1 MSELTVISASDIA
14 EHATRDLAFSAV
26 EKALIAI
33 TKPDG
38 LLFPVT
44 IGRGLPDESM
54 VAIKSGMSAPEGVV
68 GLKVGTYW
76 PNNRDLGLAN
86 HGSTTLLLD
95 PGTGMPTALF
105 NAVALNGLRTAAAN
119 AVASNAL
126 ARPDV
131 EVLLVVGAGHQARC
145 EIAALCDI
153 RPISQ
158 VMIWS
163 RNPNHAAELADELS
177 TSASIQVSAQFSTQI
192 SAISDLEVAAGE
204 ADIITMVTPST
215 QALIQSTWV
224 RPGTHISAMGADKK
238 GKQELDPRLVEGG
251 KLFAD
256 HPPQSVEIGEFQS
269 AAQQELVREQD
280 ITAIGRVLTGVC
292 QGRAR
297 ESDITIFD
305 SSGIALQDIAVA
317 QAILEKIRREGGG
330 FKVSF

>member
-33 TKPDG
+33 TKPDS

-177 TSASIQVSAQFSTQI
+177 TSASIQASAQFSTQF
-192 SAISDLEVAAGE
+192 SAVSDLEVAAGE

-215 QALIQSTWV
+215 EALIQSTWV

-330 FKVSF
+330 LKVSF

>member
-14 EHATRDLAFSAV
+14 EYVTRDLAFAAV

-33 TKPDG
+33 TKPDSR
-38 LLFPVT
+38 LFPVT
-44 IGRGLPDESM
+44 IGRGVPDESM

-68 GLKVGTYW
+68 GMKVGTYW
-76 PNNRDLGLAN
+76 PNNRDMGLTN

-95 PGTGMPTALF
+95 PDTGMPTVLF

-119 AVASNAL
+119 AVASNVL
-126 ARPDV
+126 ARPDA
-131 EVLLVVGAGHQARC
+131 EVLLLVGAGHQARC

-153 RPISQ
+153 RPISR
-158 VMIWS
+158 VLIWS
-163 RNPNHAAELADELS
+163 RNLNHAAELAEELS
-177 TSASIQVSAQFSTQI
+177 ASASNQSFAQFSAT
-192 SAISDLEVAAGE
+192 SDLEMAAGE
-204 ADIITMVTPST
+204 ADIITTVTPST
-215 QALIQSTWV
+215 QVLIQSAWV

-269 AAQQELVREQD
+269 ATQQELIREQD

-292 QGRAR
+292 KGRTGER
-297 ESDITIFD
+297 DITIFD
-305 SSGIALQDIAVA
+305 SSGIVLQDIAVA
-317 QAILEKIRREGGG
+317 QAVLEKIRKKGGG
-330 FKVSF
+330 LKVSF